1 PSSLSCGTQWRIS
14 MSYFVV
20 CTFDLNN
27 ATRVDYQNAYAD
39 LANIGL
45 HKTVVSDH
53 RKEVVAPTTMTM
65 GTFNGG
71 DPASVRDYVLERV
84 QTAFRTRQFS
94 SEVFVVVAGNWA
106 WGAGTT

>member
-1 PSSLSCGTQWRIS
+1 MS

-27 ATRVDYQNAYAD
+27 ATRADYQNAYAD

-45 HKTVVSDH
+45 HKTVVSDQG
-53 RKEVVAPTTMTM
+53 KEVVAPTTMTM
-65 GTFNGG
+65 GTFNGV
-71 DPASVRDYVLERV
+71 DAASVRDYVRDRV
-84 QTAFRTRQFS
+84 QAAFRARRFS